1 MEKQLEAAIK
11 EINKLRE
18 KYDAL
23 YREFGMMKLYAS
35 DLEEQIKSFNI
46 KKSQKGIDQLME
58 ESKAAMKR
66 YTAKLR
72 KESENYA
79 KQKQS

>member
-1 MEKQLEAAIK
+1 
-11 EINKLRE
+11 
-18 KYDAL
+18 
-23 YREFGMMKLYAS
+23 MMKLYAS